1 MKKVVQLSILISMIF
16 MVIIPIYSNTLTSTQ
31 NQKSKVDSEINQ
43 VSSQKR
49 DEEKKLNSVKNEKEY
64 MQSQQ
69 DKAEKEYNELVQ
81 KVNELNEILEELDKA
96 ILESEEN
103 YEKQLEQFKLRLNVM
118 YQNSN
123 VSYLEIL
130 AESKSITDF
139 FRRIQLISAISKKDK
154 ELIEGIEEAK
164 KEIEYKKQLVADEQ
178 RDFENKA
185 SSALSNLNDIKAA
198 TQALEAQIRS
208 INSKL
213 SSLERKEN
221 ELIQKSRQLESQIKN
236 LQRTADYTGGVMR
249 WPVPSSTYISSP
261 FGNRLHPILKVYK
274 MHTGI
279 DISAS
284 SGQSI
289 IAANDGVVIMSGWQ
303 GGYGYTV
310 VIDHG
315 GGITTLYAHCS
326 QLLVSSGTSVKAGD
340 TIAKI
345 GSTGL
350 STGPHLHFEVRENGV
365 PVNPISYVSG

>member
-1 MKKVVQLSILISMIF
+1 MKKLVQLGVLISVML
-16 MVIIPIYSNTLTSTQ
+16 MVIVPIYSNTLTSTQ
-31 NQKSKVDSEINQ
+31 NQKSKIDSEINQ
-43 VSSQKR
+43 ISSQKR
-49 DEEKKLNSVKNEKEY
+49 NEEKKLNSIKNE
-64 MQSQQ
+64 QQ
-69 DKAEKEYNELVQ
+69 HLMSEQEKAEKEYNELVQ

-96 ILESEEN
+96 ILESEED
-103 YEKQLEQFKLRLNVM
+103 YEKQLEQFKVRLNVM

-123 VSYLEIL
+123 TSYLEIL
-130 AESKSITDF
+130 AESKSIADF
-139 FRRIQLISAISKKDK
+139 FRKIELIKAISKKDK
-154 ELIEGIEEAK
+154 ELIEGIKEAK
-164 KEIEYKKQLVADEQ
+164 KEIEYKRQLVAEEH

-185 SSALSNLNDIKAA
+185 SSALGNLNDIKAA
-198 TQALEAQIRS
+198 TQALEVQIRS

-213 SSLERKEN
+213 NSLERKEN
-221 ELIQKSRQLESQIKN
+221 ELIQKSRELENQIKN

-261 FGNRLHPILKVYK
+261 FGNRFHPILKVYK

-284 SGQSI
+284 SGQAI
-289 IAANDGVVIMSGWQ
+289 VAANDGVVIMSGWQ

-365 PVNPISYVSG
+365 PVNPVPYVSK

>member
-1 MKKVVQLSILISMIF
+1 VKKVVQLSVLVLMMF
-16 MVIIPIYSNTLTSTQ
+16 MVIIPIYSDTLTSTQ
-31 NQKSKVDSEINQ
+31 SQKSSVDSEINQ

-49 DEEKKLNSVKNEKEY
+49 NEEKKLNSVKSEKEY
-64 MQSQQ
+64 MESQQ
-69 DKAEKEYNELVQ
+69 DKAEKEYNELLQ
-81 KVNELNEILEELDKA
+81 KVDELNRILEELDNA

-118 YQNSN
+118 YQNSST
-123 VSYLEIL
+123 SYLDII
-130 AESKSITDF
+130 AESKSLPDF

-164 KEIEYKKQLVADEQ
+164 KEVEYKRQLVAEEQ

-185 SSALSNLNDIKAA
+185 SSALSNLNDIKAT
-198 TQALEAQIRS
+198 TQALEVQIRS
-208 INSKL
+208 ISSKL

-261 FGNRLHPILKVYK
+261 FGNRFHPILKVYK

-326 QLLVSSGTSVKAGD
+326 QLLVSSGASVKAGD

-350 STGPHLHFEVRENGV
+350 STGPHLHFEVRENGT

>member
-1 MKKVVQLSILISMIF
+1 MKKVVLFSVLITM
-16 MVIIPIYSNTLTSTQ
+16 MLVVIMPAYSNTLSSTQ
-31 NQKSKVDSEINQ
+31 NQKSSIDNEINE

-49 DEEKKLNSVKNEKEY
+49 NEEKKLNSVKSERQY
-64 MQSQQ
+64 MGDQQS
-69 DKAEKEYNELVQ
+69 KAEKEYNELLQ
-81 KVNELNEILEELDKA
+81 KVDELNEILEELDKA
-96 ILESEEN
+96 ILESEED

-123 VSYLEIL
+123 MSYIEIV

-139 FRRIQLISAISKKDK
+139 FRRIQLVSDISKKDQ
-154 ELIEGIEEAK
+154 ELIDGIEQAK
-164 KEIEYKKQLVADEQ
+164 KEIEYKRELVTTEKN
-178 RDFENKA
+178 DFENKA
-185 SSALSNLNDIKAA
+185 ASSLSNLNDIKAA
-198 TQALEAQIRS
+198 TQELEVQIRS

-213 SSLERKEN
+213 NSLDKREN
-221 ELIQKSRQLESQIKN
+221 ELIQKSRELENQIKN
-236 LQRTADYTGGVMR
+236 LQSTTNYTGGIMR
-249 WPVPSSTYISSP
+249 WPVPSSTRVSSS
-261 FGNRLHPILKVYK
+261 FGNRLHPILNTYK

-289 IAANDGVVIMSGWQ
+289 VAANDGVVIMSGWQ

-326 QLLVSSGTSVKAGD
+326 QLLVSSGTSVKVGD

-350 STGPHLHFEVRENGV
+350 STGPHLHFEVRKNGT
-365 PVNPISYVSG
+365 PVDPISYVSG

>member
-1 MKKVVQLSILISMIF
+1 MKRIVQLSILISMMLMI
-16 MVIIPIYSNTLTSTQ
+16 IIPTYSDTLTSTQ
-31 NQKSKVDSEINQ
+31 NQKSRIDSEINQ

-49 DEEKKLNSVKNEKEY
+49 NEEKKLNSIKSE
-64 MQSQQ
+64 QQ
-69 DKAEKEYNELVQ
+69 YLKGEQGKAEKEYNELVE
-81 KVNELNEILEELDKA
+81 KVNELNEILEELDNA

-103 YEKQLEQFKLRLNVM
+103 YEEQLKQFKVRLNVM

-123 VSYLEIL
+123 TSYLEIL
-130 AESKSITDF
+130 AESKSIADF
-139 FRRIQLISAISKKDK
+139 FRKIELIKAISKKDK
-154 ELIEGIEEAK
+154 ELIEGIKEAK
-164 KEIEYKKQLVADEQ
+164 KEIEYKRQLVAEEQ

-185 SSALSNLNDIKAA
+185 SGALGNLNDIKAA
-198 TQALEAQIRS
+198 TQALEVQIRS

-213 SSLERKEN
+213 NSLERKEN
-221 ELIQKSRQLESQIKN
+221 ELIQKSRELGNQIKN
-236 LQRTADYTGGVMR
+236 LQRNANYAGGIMR

-284 SGQSI
+284 SGQAI

-303 GGYGYTV
+303 DGYGYTV

-326 QLLVSSGTSVKAGD
+326 QLLVSTGTSVKAGD

>member
-1 MKKVVQLSILISMIF
+1 M
-16 MVIIPIYSNTLTSTQ
+16 
-31 NQKSKVDSEINQ
+31 
-43 VSSQKR
+43 
-49 DEEKKLNSVKNEKEY
+49 
-64 MQSQQ
+64 
-69 DKAEKEYNELVQ
+69 
-81 KVNELNEILEELDKA
+81 
-96 ILESEEN
+96 
-103 YEKQLEQFKLRLNVM
+103 
-118 YQNSN
+118 
-123 VSYLEIL
+123 
-130 AESKSITDF
+130 
-139 FRRIQLISAISKKDK
+139 
-154 ELIEGIEEAK
+154 
-164 KEIEYKKQLVADEQ
+164 
-178 RDFENKA
+178 
-185 SSALSNLNDIKAA
+185 
-198 TQALEAQIRS
+198 EAQIRS

-326 QLLVSSGTSVKAGD
+326 QLLVSSTSVKAGD

-350 STGPHLHFEVRENGV
+350 STGPIYTLVRKRCS
-365 PVNPISYVSG
+365 VNPISYVSG